1 MENLIK
7 EMEEYAEYNDIPIM
21 QLEGINFM
29 CNFIKEHNIKT
40 ILEIGSAIGYS
51 AIRMA
56 LLDKDIKIV
65 TIERDDIRYQKAIE
79 NIHNA
84 GLEKQITIYHDDA
97 LETII
102 DGTFDMLFIDAAKAQ
117 YIKFFER
124 YETNVKKNGFIITDN
139 LKFHGFVEHK
149 ELVTSRNL
157 RQLVTKIGKFVE
169 YLKNR
174 EDYETKFLDYGDG
187 IGISRKK

>member
-1 MENLIK
+1 MEDLIK
-7 EMEEYAEYNDIPIM
+7 EMEKYAQINDVPIM
-21 QLEGINFM
+21 QQEGIEFM
-29 CNFIKEHNIKT
+29 CDFIKKNDIKN

-56 LLDKDIKIV
+56 YLDKNIKIV
-65 TIERDDIRYQKAIE
+65 TVERDDARYQKAVE
-79 NIHNA
+79 NIKKAKMEN
-84 GLEKQITIYHDDA
+84 QITIMHGDA

-102 DGTFDMLFIDAAKAQ
+102 DGKFDMLFIDAAKAQ

-124 YETNVKKNGFIITDN
+124 YENNLVKNGYVITDN
-139 LKFHGFVEHK
+139 LKFHGFVEHR

-157 RQLVTKIGKFVE
+157 RQLVTKIGKFVD

-174 EDYETKFLDYGDG
+174 EDFETKFFDFGDG
-187 IGISRKK
+187 VGISRKK